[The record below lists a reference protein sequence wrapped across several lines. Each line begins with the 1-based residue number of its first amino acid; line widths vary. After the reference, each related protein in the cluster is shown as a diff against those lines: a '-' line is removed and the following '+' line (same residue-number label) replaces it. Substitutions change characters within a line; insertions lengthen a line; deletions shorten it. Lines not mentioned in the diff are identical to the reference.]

1 MENAEENDKNKKKV
15 LISCGKI
22 NKSLLYIIL
31 MSLFM
36 VLNQYIYGFIYI
48 ECFYKMN
55 IYKILYNALIDP
67 TKKDFPRHRV
77 FDPLFSYLGVI
88 ALSLFIP
95 KVNKNN
101 NNNNEDKDDTT
112 IDKKEIKL
120 IHNDYSDYLKNFK
133 VKIIFIVTLIL
144 WVAEENLLLI
154 YVDILQDLDFWFFE
168 LIFISIIFS
177 WNFVFKIYSHQKF
190 GMALSIIVGS
200 LLKIY
205 NITISIIST
214 QKEEDK
220 KFYQKYPF
228 LCFFTIFYLLL
239 IISRSYVNTYL
250 KILMDLKFVSHRT
263 LLMCYGLVGFI
274 MCLLAG
280 IFTSFVP
287 CFDFINNYVCKINY
301 DNKMYFDEFINYYES
316 WKNILV
322 RLIVIVLGM
331 GTFFLNKFFY
341 TLVIKKYTPIHVIF
355 SFPIQFFIEKTF
367 LLIFTSIYDVNQ
379 LFPEDNQLQ
388 KFLLDISG
396 DVFSI
401 FGFLIYLEMIELN
414 FCGLNFNLEQN
425 IINRGKSEYKRY
437 SIITTEADKIKD
449 EMYIEGLS
457 SLDSSY
463 SDNNA

>member
-1 MENAEENDKNKKKV
+1 
-15 LISCGKI
+15 
-22 NKSLLYIIL
+22 
-31 MSLFM
+31 
-36 VLNQYIYGFIYI
+36 
-48 ECFYKMN
+48 
-55 IYKILYNALIDP
+55 
-67 TKKDFPRHRV
+67 
-77 FDPLFSYLGVI
+77 
-88 ALSLFIP
+88 
-95 KVNKNN
+95 
-101 NNNNEDKDDTT
+101 
-112 IDKKEIKL
+112 
-120 IHNDYSDYLKNFK
+120 
-133 VKIIFIVTLIL
+133 
-144 WVAEENLLLI
+144 
-154 YVDILQDLDFWFFE
+154 
-168 LIFISIIFS
+168 
-177 WNFVFKIYSHQKF
+177 
-190 GMALSIIVGS
+190 
-200 LLKIY
+200 
-205 NITISIIST
+205 
-214 QKEEDK
+214 
-220 KFYQKYPF
+220 
-228 LCFFTIFYLLL
+228 
-239 IISRSYVNTYL
+239 
-250 KILMDLKFVSHRT
+250 MDLKFVSHRT

-316 WKNILV
+316 WKNLLV
-322 RLIVIVLGM
+322 RLIVIILGM

-437 SIITTEADKIKD
+437 SIITTDDDKIKD
-449 EMYIEGLS
+449 EMYIEGIS

-463 SDNNA
+463 SDNNAL